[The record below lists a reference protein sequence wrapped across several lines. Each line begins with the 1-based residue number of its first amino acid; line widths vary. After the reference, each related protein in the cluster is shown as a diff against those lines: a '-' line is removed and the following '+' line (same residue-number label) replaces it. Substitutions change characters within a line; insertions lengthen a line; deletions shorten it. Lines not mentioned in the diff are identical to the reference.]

1 MQVCFCSLRG
11 VVTIAGAGEAFSV
24 LRQVKLGEAISA
36 TPALVGP
43 RLYVRSTGTLWLFSE

>member
-24 LRQVKLGEAISA
+24 VRQVNLGETISA

-43 RLYVRSTGTLWLFSE
+43 RLYVRSTGSLWLFSE